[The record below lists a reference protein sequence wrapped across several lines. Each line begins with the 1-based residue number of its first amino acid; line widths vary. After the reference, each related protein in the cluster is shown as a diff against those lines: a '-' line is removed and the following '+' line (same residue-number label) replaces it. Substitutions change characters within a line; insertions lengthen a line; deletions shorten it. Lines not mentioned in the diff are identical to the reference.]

1 MTGRLATFALVAAL
15 AGCGDDMGAETET
28 AVVDTPTVTLAPEV
42 EDLFRRYDALLERP
56 GLSDDEDIRQL
67 PAGDRALY
75 VLWVVD
81 GEINNGGLSQYLS
94 NTTATLHDEAVAS
107 ARLIGAVRTAALL
120 ERLSG
125 VLGVADVPEDPD
137 ELQQLAERLTPAQ
150 DAELGELDE
159 EWYAGISVEIERRLI
174 RYVREHPD
182 AFSNP

>member
-1 MTGRLATFALVAAL
+1 MKSRFATFALVAAL
-15 AGCGDDMGAETET
+15 ASCGDTAAETDT

-56 GLSDDEDIRQL
+56 GLFEDEDALQQL

-81 GEINNGGLSQYLS
+81 GEINNGGFSQYLY

-120 ERLSG
+120 ERLPG
-125 VLGVADVPEDPD
+125 VLGVADVPENPD
-137 ELQQLAERLTPAQ
+137 ELQQVAERLAPAQ
-150 DAELGELDE
+150 EAELGELDE
-159 EWYAGISVEIERRLI
+159 EWFAAISVEIERRLI